1 MDFKIR
7 ALNIKNRQEGL
18 KEFKKIGATA
28 AGSRIMVE
36 KIFPLSLKIR
46 GVSPVAANILKQEM
60 LARGGDVVTSRNT
73 LIEACGKTGENSK
86 TDVIIQGTLND
97 IQSLIDKIAEQ
108 PFGLRGLAGE
118 LKEYLDRLDKTTK
131 RNGLI
136 IGEKKFNPDEDIIIM
151 GILNVTPDSFYDGGH
166 YFEKDKA
173 FRRVE
178 TVVSEGAHIID
189 VGGMSTRPG
198 SLPVSLEEEIDRI
211 IPVIKYIKKNF
222 DVLISAD
229 TYRSEVAK
237 RAVDAGAHIINDI
250 SGLSMDENI
259 AGVIAESGVSV
270 IIMHIKGT
278 PENMQKNPE
287 YENVI
292 DEIYD
297 YLEDRTGMAVNL
309 GIRPEKIIIDPG
321 IGFGK
326 TLEHN
331 LEIINKIGEFK
342 VLGYP
347 VMIGASRKSFIEG
360 ILDMPVEDRLEGSLA
375 AAVYSVINGVDVLRV
390 HDVGETARAVK
401 VARSIINGF

>member
-18 KEFKKIGATA
+18 KEFEKIGATP

-36 KIFPLSLKIR
+36 KIFPVSLKIR
-46 GVSPVAANILKQEM
+46 GIGPVAANILKQEM

-73 LIEACGKTGENSK
+73 LIKACGKTGEDSK

-97 IQSLIDKIAEQ
+97 IKSLIDKIAEQ

-118 LKEYLDRLDKTTK
+118 LKDYLDRLDKIAK
-131 RNGLI
+131 RAGLA

-178 TVVSEGAHIID
+178 TIAGEGAQIID

-198 SLPVSLEEEIDRI
+198 SLPVSFEEEIDRI
-211 IPVIKYIKKNF
+211 IPIIKYIKKNF

-229 TYRSEVAK
+229 TYRSEVAR
-237 RAVDAGAHIINDI
+237 RAIDAGAHIINDI
-250 SGLSMDENI
+250 SGLSMDKNM
-259 AGVIAESGVSV
+259 AGVIAEGGVSV

-292 DEIYD
+292 DEIYG
-297 YLEDRTGMAVNL
+297 YLEDRTDMAVNS
-309 GIRPEKIIIDPG
+309 GIKPEKIIIDPG

-331 LEIINKIGEFK
+331 LEIINKISEFK

-347 VMIGASRKSFIEG
+347 VMIGASRKSFIGG
-360 ILDMPVEDRLEGSLA
+360 ILDLPVGERLEGSLA
-375 AAVYSVINGVDVLRV
+375 AAVYSVINGADILRV
-390 HDVGETARAVK
+390 HDVGETVRAVK